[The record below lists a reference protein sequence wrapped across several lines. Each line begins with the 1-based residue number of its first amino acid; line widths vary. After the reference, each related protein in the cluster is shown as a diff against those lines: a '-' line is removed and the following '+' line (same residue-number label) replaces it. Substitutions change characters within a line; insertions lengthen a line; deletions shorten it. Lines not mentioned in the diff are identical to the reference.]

1 MPSSVG
7 LSWYGNTRKSAVD
20 WAEAVVP
27 KLAAMATATSESEV
41 RSFKLFSKEEV
52 TEDASVT

>member
-1 MPSSVG
+1 
-7 LSWYGNTRKSAVD
+7 VD